1 MNETAAPHSE
11 SLGKRRYPSL
21 LRPLGLKNDCYL
33 WTSCWVSAPWVH
45 PMRFSI
51 WPSLWPWVTSML
63 QARKVR
69 GRKHHWL
76 AWNVQYG
83 LICLILFKNVCRIN
97 KEKRSHAL
105 LALRNLC
112 RVTCAVLEL
121 GWSRG
126 PGPVFSEELLDMRW
140 LAAQWLVHG
149 IVTGLLLLWEQL
161 SLSPEDTQCLLWS
174 QNCDKKAESPR
185 NSEGEGGPQSCDSVV
200 L

>member
-21 LRPLGLKNDCYL
+21 LRLLGLKNDCYL

-126 PGPVFSEELLDMRW
+126 PGAGVLRGIIGYALTSCTVISSWGSYRSLTTLGAAFSESWRHSVSPVEPELWQEGR
-140 LAAQWLVHG
+140 
-149 IVTGLLLLWEQL
+149 VT
-161 SLSPEDTQCLLWS
+161 
-174 QNCDKKAESPR
+174 
-185 NSEGEGGPQSCDSVV
+185 
-200 L
+200 